1 MLFFGRLI
9 MGYNDRNPTFS
20 FRLTEYRNAKL
31 KKLAK
36 IENMTAVD
44 FLRIKIIDKYFNGEL
59 IEKTK
64 DDLTLEMEKWKLEK
78 LKQDTRYVTLKNNF
92 MENFGAPLPER
103 STRILKP
110 QIITQTKPD
119 AATVTFSSLDL
130 EREKTD
136 PVSPYDEKNNRL
148 ACLECNQL
156 FTWKNQQEFNDQLLE
171 FQRHMTNKHEREINH
186 FERAAIIDVKFL
198 GASR

>member
-1 MLFFGRLI
+1 
-9 MGYNDRNPTFS
+9 MGYNERNPTFA
-20 FRLTEYRNAKL
+20 FRLGEYRNGKL

-36 IENMTAVD
+36 LANMPAVD

-78 LKQDTRYVTLKNNF
+78 LKQDTKYITLKNNF
-92 MENFGAPLPER
+92 MENFGAPMPER
-103 STRILKP
+103 STRVLKP

-130 EREKTD
+130 EREKAAD
-136 PVSPYDEKNNRL
+136 PISPYDEKNNRL
-148 ACLECNQL
+148 ECLECGVL
-156 FTWKNQQEFNDQLLE
+156 FTWKNQDEFNDQLKE

-186 FERAAIIDVKFL
+186 FERAAIIDVKFI

>member
-1 MLFFGRLI
+1 
-9 MGYNDRNPTFS
+9 MGYNERNPTFA
-20 FRLTEYRNAKL
+20 FRLGEYRNGKL
-31 KKLAK
+31 NKLAK
-36 IENMTAVD
+36 GANKTPVD
-44 FLRIKIIDKYFNGEL
+44 YLRLEIIDPFFAGNL
-59 IEKTK
+59 IRKTE
-64 DDLTLEMEKWKLEK
+64 DDLDIK
-78 LKQDTRYVTLKNNF
+78 LKEAKLDSILKDNQLKQMKINYF
-92 MENFGAPLPER
+92 ENFHIPMPDKT
-103 STRILKP
+103 TRVLKP

>member
-1 MLFFGRLI
+1 LLFSIRLI
-9 MGYNDRNPTFS
+9 MGYNNRNPPFS
-20 FRLTEYRNAKL
+20 FRLGEYRTGKL
-31 KKLAK
+31 NKLAK
-36 IENMTAVD
+36 IENMTPVD
-44 FLRIKIIDKYFNGEL
+44 FLRLEIIDPFFDGKL
-59 IEKTK
+59 IKKTQ
-64 DDLTLEMEKWKLEK
+64 DDLTIKMQEAKLESVLKDNK
-78 LKQDTRYVTLKNNF
+78 LKQIKIDYY
-92 MENFGAPLPER
+92 ENFHIPMPDKT
-103 STRILKP
+103 TRVLKP
-110 QIITQTKPD
+110 QILTQTKAD
-119 AATVTFSSLDL
+119 TATVTFSSLDL

-156 FTWKNQQEFNDQLLE
+156 FTWKNHDEFNDQLLE

>member
-1 MLFFGRLI
+1 
-9 MGYNDRNPTFS
+9 MGYNNRNPPFS
-20 FRLTEYRNAKL
+20 FRLGEYRTGKL
-31 KKLAK
+31 NKLAK
-36 IENMTAVD
+36 IENMTPVD
-44 FLRIKIIDKYFNGEL
+44 FLRLKIIDKFFDGKL

-92 MENFGAPLPER
+92 MENFGAPMPER
-103 STRILKP
+103 TTRVLKP
-110 QIITQTKPD
+110 QIIEQTKPD

-156 FTWKNQQEFNDQLLE
+156 FCWKNQEEFNDQLKE

-186 FERAAIIDVKFL
+186 FQRAAIIDVKFI

>member
-1 MLFFGRLI
+1 
-9 MGYNDRNPTFS
+9 MGYNDRNPSFTFR
-20 FRLTEYRNAKL
+20 FGEYRHGKL
-31 KKLAK
+31 NKLAK
-36 IENMTAVD
+36 AEKMPTVD
-44 FLRIKIIDKYFNGEL
+44 YVRKILDQFLDGKL
-59 IEKTK
+59 IPKTK

-119 AATVTFSSLDL
+119 AASVTFSSLDL
-130 EREKTD
+130 EREKAAD
-136 PVSPYDEKNNRL
+136 PISPYDEKNNRL
-148 ACLECNQL
+148 ECLECSAL
-156 FTWKNQQEFNDQLLE
+156 FCWKNQDEFNDQLKE

-186 FERAAIIDVKFL
+186 FERAAIIDVKFI